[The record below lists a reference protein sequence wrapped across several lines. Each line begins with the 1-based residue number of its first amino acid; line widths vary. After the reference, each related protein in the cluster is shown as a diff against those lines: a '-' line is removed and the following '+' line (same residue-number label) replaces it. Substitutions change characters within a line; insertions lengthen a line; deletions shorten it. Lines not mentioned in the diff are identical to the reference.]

1 MTGLCHHLSR
11 LQIHPYRHCPT
22 DFPFLAIEPESLLP
36 DLDCYLMFLL
46 AQILLRCLSIGCLAP
61 HPVPRGLIHLCLL
74 LARVADPC
82 CLNSPTADF
91 PQHCSD

>member
-1 MTGLCHHLSR
+1 
-11 LQIHPYRHCPT
+11 
-22 DFPFLAIEPESLLP
+22 
-36 DLDCYLMFLL
+36 MFLL

-91 PQHCSD
+91 PQH